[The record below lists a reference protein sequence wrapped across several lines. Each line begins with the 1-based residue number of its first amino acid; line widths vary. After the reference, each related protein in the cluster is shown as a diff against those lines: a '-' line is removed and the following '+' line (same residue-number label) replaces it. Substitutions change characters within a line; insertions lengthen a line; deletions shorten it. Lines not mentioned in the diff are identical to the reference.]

1 MRRSLSLALIFFIGM
16 ITLNSAHARNDV
28 ILKSVDTL
36 FYLGGRVVPVN
47 IINMTASIIRYTNE
61 EEAEIRE
68 VDRKQIEK
76 IVYRT
81 GKVDVLNRPAFEMI
95 SEDDWRHVLVT
106 DDPDEVA
113 WLYERGKV
121 EVTAAAVRNRRTT
134 LRNAEVRLKRQAVS
148 LGANMV
154 LVTDTE
160 FKGGYGDVPSVTMKG
175 IAYGFTPESEE

>member
-1 MRRSLSLALIFFIGM
+1 MSLSFTITCIIGM
-16 ITLNSAHARNDV
+16 ITFNTALARNDV
-28 ILKSVDTL
+28 PLQSADTL
-36 FYLGGRVVPVN
+36 FYLGGRVITVS
-47 IINMTASIIRYTNE
+47 IINITASTIRYTNE
-61 EEAEIRE
+61 GEAEIRE

-81 GKVDVLNRPAFEMI
+81 GRVEVLNRPAFEMI

-148 LGANMV
+148 LGANMI

-160 FKGGYGDVPSVTMKG
+160 FKGGYGDVPSVTMRG
-175 IAYGFTPESEE
+175 IAYGFNPASEE